1 MVSYNQFYIVFMMA
15 LKVKASL
22 KVHQITY
29 LNIFLEES
37 IEAILFTLIIL
48 VDSILYSY
56 LNILLN

>member
-1 MVSYNQFYIVFMMA
+1 MVIYNQYCTVFMMA

-48 VDSILYSY
+48 VDLISYSY
-56 LNILLN
+56 LNI

>member
-1 MVSYNQFYIVFMMA
+1 MVIYNQYCTVFMMA
-15 LKVKASL
+15 LKVKVSL

>member
-15 LKVKASL
+15 LKLKASL
-22 KVHQITY
+22 KVHQIIY

-48 VDSILYSY
+48 VDLISYSY
-56 LNILLN
+56 LNI